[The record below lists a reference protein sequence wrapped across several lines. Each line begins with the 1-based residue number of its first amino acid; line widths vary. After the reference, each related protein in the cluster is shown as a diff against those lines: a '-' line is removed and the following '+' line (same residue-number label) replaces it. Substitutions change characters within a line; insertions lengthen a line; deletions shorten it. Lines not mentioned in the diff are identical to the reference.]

1 MVRKGQRMDFLS
13 KDRLV
18 KWRSVQPRD
27 VAAVTEDPVSVDQNF
42 VELVAKRLPTL
53 KTAEAALDFAGEQ
66 ADGFIKI
73 GRAGRLRFLAWVKAK
88 NYGDIGAFM
97 GALVTD
103 KLPGDE
109 DDGGAVEGGDGRDK
123 IAPFFYSDI
132 LAFAEALGPR
142 IAAQIVDAQTLEAV
156 AGASLEVASEFEM
169 KGRM

>member
-1 MVRKGQRMDFLS
+1 MDFLS

-18 KWRSVQPRD
+18 KWRKVQPRD
-27 VAAVTEDPVSVDQNF
+27 VAAVTEDPASVDQVF

-53 KTAEAALDFAGEQ
+53 KTAEAVLDFAGER
-66 ADGFIKI
+66 AEDFKNL
-73 GRAGRLRFLAWVKAK
+73 GRAGRLRFLAWVRAQK
-88 NYGDIGAFM
+88 YSDEGVFM
-97 GALVTD
+97 AALVSD
-103 KLPGDE
+103 RLPGDE
-109 DDGGAVEGGDGRDK
+109 DEGGGVAGGDGRDK

-142 IAAQIVDAQTLEAV
+142 IAAQIVDAQTLDAV